1 VLSMIKKRQ
10 MVAAHLAI
18 AALIFTIP
26 ATAKRR
32 DKAPKPNEKIAAQKK
47 TLLWRNP
54 DDIKSRNLFYGP
66 GGKEHAPDS
75 TCTFEKEDLNG
86 TSPKFDV
93 RDEKG
98 IKWKVKMGPE
108 ARPET
113 VASRL
118 VWAVGYSVN
127 EDYFLPELQV
137 QDMPER
143 LRRGQ
148 NFVHPKGTV
157 HNVRLKRYIQG
168 EKKVADWQ
176 WKDNPFTDT
185 RELNGFRVV
194 MALINNWDL
203 KDNNNAI
210 YEEKHAEGSPS
221 AEQIYMASDLG
232 ASFGATGLGWSHAKS
247 KGNLKAYS
255 HSKFVSKVTP
265 DSVDFNV
272 PTRPALINIF
282 DLPEFISR
290 LQLRWIG
297 KDIPREDARWIGQL
311 LAQLSS
317 AQIRDAFRAASY
329 TPDQVEGF
337 AQTVEA
343 RIAELNKL

>member
-1 VLSMIKKRQ
+1 MLKKRQ
-10 MVAAHLAI
+10 MIAALLAI
-18 AALIFTIP
+18 AALIFTIT
-26 ATAKRR
+26 ATAKKGS
-32 DKAPKPNEKIAAQKK
+32 KAHKPDGKITGQGNA
-47 TLLWRNP
+47 LLWQNP
-54 DDIKSRNLFYGP
+54 VDIRSRNLFFGP
-66 GGKEHAPDS
+66 GGEEHAPHS
-75 TCTFEKEDLNG
+75 TYTFEKEDLNG

-93 RDEKG
+93 RDENG
-98 IKWKVKMGPE
+98 VKWRVKMGPE

-118 VWAVGYSVN
+118 VWAVGYSAN

-157 HNVRLKRYIQG
+157 HNVRLKRYLQG
-168 EKKVADWQ
+168 EKKVDDWR
-176 WKDNPFTDT
+176 WKDNPFTNT
-185 RELNGFRVV
+185 RELNGFRVM
-194 MALINNWDL
+194 MALVNNWDL

-221 AEQIYMASDLG
+221 AEQIYMVSDLG
-232 ASFGATGLGWSHAKS
+232 ASFGTTGIGWSHEKS
-247 KGNLKAYS
+247 KGNLQAYTD
-255 HSKFVSKVTP
+255 SKFVSKVTP
-265 DSVDFNV
+265 HSVDFNV
-272 PTRPALINIF
+272 PTRPALIHIF

-297 KDIPREDARWIGQL
+297 KDIPRDDARWIGQL

-317 AQIRDAFRAASY
+317 AQIRDAFRAAGY

-337 AQTVEA
+337 AKTVEA